1 MPRQLPGKS
10 SLTLISQRRPTSIR
24 AIAADGSVT
33 CESDDA
39 GPANAFVQGGNAFG
53 TLATLG
59 TTDGQTVQV
68 IANGSRVMRW
78 QPTR

>member
-1 MPRQLPGKS
+1 
-10 SLTLISQRRPTSIR
+10 
-24 AIAADGSVT
+24 VT